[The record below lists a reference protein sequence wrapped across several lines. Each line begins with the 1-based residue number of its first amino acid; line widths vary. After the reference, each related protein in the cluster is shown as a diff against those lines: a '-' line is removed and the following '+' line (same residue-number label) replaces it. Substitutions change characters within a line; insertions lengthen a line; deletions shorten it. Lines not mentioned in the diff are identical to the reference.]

1 MARRAFS
8 FNIPKPL
15 PYAIGVTPLQI
26 RLYDELQSRYPSNEA
41 GVPSE
46 EAYDEIITKLYPT
59 GFDSR
64 EIKFDRGFSRQTEQR
79 VLSVSFG
86 DGYEQRVKDGIN
98 TKKEMYNM
106 NLSNRL
112 WQEIVL
118 IGVYFDTIQPS
129 SFNITLERETVLVS
143 LKSYSIN
150 IGHDSVQ
157 SISAQLKRVYSA

>member
-8 FNIPKPL
+8 FNIPKPA
-15 PYAIGVTPLQI
+15 PNATGITPLQT
-26 RLYDELQSRYPSNEA
+26 RLYTELQSRYPTNQS
-41 GVPSE
+41 GVPDE
-46 EAYDEIITKLYPT
+46 EGYDEIIAKLYPT

-79 VLSVSFG
+79 VLQVSFG
-86 DGYEQRVKDGIN
+86 DGYEQRIKDGIN

-106 NLSNRL
+106 NLANRL

-118 IGVYFDTIQPS
+118 IGIYFDTIQPS

-143 LKSYSIN
+143 LKNYSIN

-157 SISAQLKRVYSA
+157 SISAQLKRVYTA